1 MPNKLNA
8 ISTGTP
14 SLKFTAAG
22 DGALE
27 IQNDGNTAI
36 TISNTGITTFAAPT
50 AIPSADVPHLIVNR
64 NSTAGIVYN
73 AWTQHTSGYGTP
85 SNIGGG
91 TFSGGVFTPNV
102 PGLYM
107 IAVTVQSQATSQS
120 IWGAAIFR
128 NNGLYRNSFTR
139 QLPGQTTNEGPTVS
153 GIAYL
158 NGTTDTV
165 GAGFY
170 VGASSGIASLATNF
184 DVCLL
189 QRTA

>member
-1 MPNKLNA
+1 MASVLKVDTIKSL
-8 ISTGTP
+8 TGNE
-14 SLKFTAAG
+14 AM
-22 DGALE
+22 
-27 IQNDGNTAI
+27 
-36 TISNTGITTFAAPT
+36 TISEAGVATFAAPT
-50 AIPSADVPHLIVNR
+50 VIPSADVPHLIVGR
-64 NSTAGIVYN
+64 NSTAGIAYN
-73 AWTQHTSGYGTP
+73 AWTQHTSGYNTP

-107 IAVTVQSQATSQS
+107 IVVIVQSQATTQG

-128 NNGLYRNSFTR
+128 NNGLYRTSFTR
-139 QLPGQTTNEGPTVS
+139 QLPGQTTNEVPAVS

-158 NGTTDTV
+158 NGTSDTV

-170 VGASSGIASLATNF
+170 VGASSGISTLATNF